1 MEGRLDNLV
10 QARFSPGDAWQKLYP
25 ETEEAFRLR
34 EDDRSHPGRGVWR
47 GEFWGKYVM
56 SAIAVCRYTSSDELK
71 SLIAEAVRGLLST
84 QENNGYI
91 GTYSDSTYFGPGTWN
106 IWCRKY
112 TLWGLLEAYELL
124 GDPSIL
130 EAASRFAD
138 HLINEV
144 GPGCHPIIETGQF
157 CGIPSTSILKPVL
170 MLYRATGKRK
180 YLEFAEYIAD
190 QWTKHPEGIPDLCRK
205 GVQGDPIHKW
215 FPEPE
220 EWAKSYEFISCVEG
234 MVELYRV
241 TGNNAYFQAAKTI
254 HERIVEWERS
264 PVGSVSFN
272 DKFIAS
278 RYVINTV
285 AEICDAIYWNRL
297 SFELFLLTKD
307 TRYID
312 EIERTLYNALLCGLK
327 PDGSWG
333 IRRLRLT
340 HEHIQAHEH
349 FLKRHQCCVD
359 NMPRGLYQAAESA
372 WFTDNGGIYL
382 ALYLPGEGTVRL
394 ASGQLIGIDISGDFL
409 DEGQV
414 TITLSPD
421 QLSEFTVN
429 LRIPSWSGHTRISI
443 NGTEEQAGES
453 GSWLRLERCWAPGDT
468 VTLRFDIGIRVE
480 FFDPGH
486 FAENDPIVGWHIEQ
500 WAAMGFKSE
509 DEVEMNA
516 PQKNNLKISDALPHR
531 KAAMLFRGP
540 LALARDIRLDNQRT
554 FSPLPAGFS
563 ANHVGTI
570 TPISPPDGIWKA
582 YELELVNGERL
593 RVCDFASA
601 GNTWDTDSQFAGW
614 QMIE

>member
-1 MEGRLDNLV
+1 MGAQIKNKVNPVPLGNWHFSGFMEGRLDNLV
-10 QARFSPGDAWQKLYP
+10 QARFSPGEAWQKLYP

-34 EDDRSHPGRGVWR
+34 EDDTSHPGRGVWR
-47 GEFWGKYVM
+47 GEFWGKYVL

-84 QENNGYI
+84 QEKNGYI

-112 TLWGLLEAYELL
+112 TLWGLLEAHELL
-124 GDPSIL
+124 GDPAIL

-144 GPGCHPIIETGQF
+144 GPGRHPIIETGQF

-170 MLYRATGKRK
+170 MLYRATGKHK

-190 QWTKHPEGIPDLCRK
+190 QWMRHPEGIPDLCRK
-205 GVQGDPIHKW
+205 GVGGEPIHTW

-234 MVELYRV
+234 MVELYRA
-241 TGNNAYFQAAKTI
+241 TGNTAYFQAAEII
-254 HERIVEWERS
+254 HEKIVEWERS

-278 RYVINTV
+278 RYIINTV

-333 IRRLRLT
+333 IRRLRLS
-340 HEHIQAHEH
+340 HEHIPAHEH
-349 FLKRHQCCVD
+349 FLKHHQCCVD

-372 WFTDNGGIYL
+372 WFTDSTGIYL
-382 ALYLPGEGTVRL
+382 ALYLPGKGTVRL
-394 ASGQLIGIDISGDFL
+394 DSGQRIGIDVSGEFL
-409 DEGQV
+409 DDGRV
-414 TITLSPD
+414 TIRLSPD
-421 QLSEFTVN
+421 HPSEFTIN
-429 LRIPSWSGHTRISI
+429 LRIPSWSGRTRISV
-443 NGTEEQAGES
+443 NGTEEQAGEP
-453 GSWLRLERCWAPGDT
+453 GSWLSLKRNWVPGDT
-468 VTLRFDIGIRVE
+468 VTLGLDIGIRAE
-480 FFDPGH
+480 MFDPGRI
-486 FAENDPIVGWHIEQ
+486 AEDDPIVGWHIEQ
-500 WAAMGFKSE
+500 WVPWVS
-509 DEVEMNA
+509 
-516 PQKNNLKISDALPHR
+516 
-531 KAAMLFRGP
+531 
-540 LALARDIRLDNQRT
+540 
-554 FSPLPAGFS
+554 
-563 ANHVGTI
+563 
-570 TPISPPDGIWKA
+570 
-582 YELELVNGERL
+582 
-593 RVCDFASA
+593 RVK
-601 GNTWDTDSQFAGW
+601 TKWR
-614 QMIE
+614 